1 MEITVNL
8 PPSQWYQPSPYN
20 DLSYWGLDYPP
31 LSAYQSWL
39 FGKILQNIEPEAV
52 ALHSSR
58 GYETPSSK
66 VLMRWT
72 AIAADLVCYL
82 PAALACSLLSRN
94 NNNGNNVDRYRKHK
108 KSIIKKHSS
117 SFSMLI
123 ATAVM
128 LFSPC
133 LILIDHGHFQYN
145 SIGLGAAAGAAIAV
159 TIGGWD
165 HLGAVLYCVALNH
178 KQMNLYF
185 GPAFFAF
192 LLGKCLH
199 NHDNNNNNNN
209 NNSDGKCSTTSMSY
223 KMVSIVRLGITV
235 LAMFAVL
242 WSPFLLLDSCVN
254 STPDTTTTTS
264 SNSSAVLMVLHR
276 IFPVQRG
283 LYEDYV
289 ANFWC
294 VSSLV
299 IKWKRL
305 IPSQAMMVKVCA
317 ITTLIATLPSMV
329 FQIAG
334 GVGGGGRGAH
344 GNTKRGLLLA
354 MANSALAF
362 FLFSYQVHE
371 KSILLALL
379 PLNMLAVE
387 SISNNSGGDD
397 DDGMIMIE
405 VSTWMSCIAAFSMF
419 PLLKKDGLVI
429 AYVAVIL
436 CYIAVIDMV
445 VSTINDNNTVK
456 NSISKSRMILRRLQG
471 VSVLGC
477 VCIHVLEAVVLPP
490 AKYPYLWDAV
500 IMAWSG
506 IHFGLLFVYLYWQ
519 QWVEFYL

>member
-8 PPSQWYQPSPYN
+8 PPSQWYQPSPDN

-39 FGKILQNIEPEAV
+39 FGKTIQNMEPEAV

-72 AIAADLVCYL
+72 AIVADLVCYL
-82 PAALACSLLSRN
+82 PAALACCLLSRN
-94 NNNGNNVDRYRKHK
+94 NGNIDGKRRKHK
-108 KSIIKKHSS
+108 SITTTNKHSS
-117 SFSMLI
+117 SLSLVI
-123 ATAVM
+123 AAAVM

-145 SIGLGAAAGAAIAV
+145 SIGLGAAAGAAIAI

-165 HLGAVLYCVALNH
+165 HLGAVLYCVSLNH

-185 GPAFFAF
+185 APAFFAF
-192 LLGKCLH
+192 LLGKCIH
-199 NHDNNNNNNN
+199 NHNNN
-209 NNSDGKCSTTSMSY
+209 NNSSDGKSSTTPIYY
-223 KMVSIVRLGITV
+223 KIGSIVRLGITV
-235 LAMFAVL
+235 LATFAVL
-242 WSPFLLLDSCVN
+242 WSPFLLLDSSIN
-254 STPDTTTTTS
+254 STTTTTS
-264 SNSSAVLMVLHR
+264 CGNSSAVLMVLRR

-305 IPSQAMMVKVCA
+305 IPSQTMMVKICA
-317 ITTLIATLPSMV
+317 ITTLVATLPLMV
-329 FQIAG
+329 SQIAG
-334 GVGGGGRGAH
+334 GGGGGGGGGGRH
-344 GNTKRGLLLA
+344 LNTKRGLLLA
-354 MANSALAF
+354 MTNSALAF

-387 SISNNSGGDD
+387 NISNNSSSDD
-397 DDGMIMIE
+397 DEMMMVE
-405 VSTWMSCIAAFSMF
+405 VSTWMTCIAAFSMF

-429 AYVAVIL
+429 AYVAVVL
-436 CYIAVIDMV
+436 CYIAIMNMV
-445 VSTINDNNTVK
+445 VSTITDHNTTSKNN
-456 NSISKSRMILRRLQG
+456 ISKSRLIMRWLQG

-477 VCIHVLEAVVLPP
+477 VCIHVLEVVVVPP

-506 IHFGLLFVYLYWQ
+506 IHFGLLFVYLHWQ
-519 QWVEFYL
+519 QWVEFNL